1 MHPGISIVIYG
12 IILATLVMLVRLEF
26 VQLRKGPTLEKVR
39 RQVEKQRQMIRAAQ
53 TVEEGRHREAQSR

>member
-39 RQVEKQRQMIRAAQ
+39 RQVEKQQMIRAAQ
-53 TVEEGRHREAQSR
+53 TAEEGRHREAPSR

>member
-39 RQVEKQRQMIRAAQ
+39 RQVEKQQMIRAAQ
-53 TVEEGRHREAQSR
+53 TVEEGRHREEPSR

>member
-39 RQVEKQRQMIRAAQ
+39 RQVEKQRQMMRAAQ
-53 TVEEGRHREAQSR
+53 PVEEGRHREAPSR

>member
-12 IILATLVMLVRLEF
+12 IILTTLVMLVRLEF

-39 RQVEKQRQMIRAAQ
+39 RQVEKQQMIRAAQ
-53 TVEEGRHREAQSR
+53 TVEEGRHREAPSR

>member
-39 RQVEKQRQMIRAAQ
+39 RQVEKQQMIRAAQ
-53 TVEEGRHREAQSR
+53 TVEEGRHREAPWR

>member
-12 IILATLVMLVRLEF
+12 IILATLIMLVRLEF

-39 RQVEKQRQMIRAAQ
+39 RQVEKQMIRAAQ
-53 TVEEGRHREAQSR
+53 TVEEGRHREAASR

>member
-39 RQVEKQRQMIRAAQ
+39 RQVEKQQMIRAAQ
-53 TVEEGRHREAQSR
+53 TVEEGRHREAPSR

>member
-26 VQLRKGPTLEKVR
+26 VQLRKGPTMEKVR
-39 RQVEKQRQMIRAAQ
+39 LQVEKQMISAAR
-53 TVEEGRHREAQSR
+53 TVEEGRHREAASR

>member
-12 IILATLVMLVRLEF
+12 IILATLVMLVRWEF

-39 RQVEKQRQMIRAAQ
+39 RQVEKQMIRAAQ
-53 TVEEGRHREAQSR
+53 TVEEGRHREAASR

>member
-39 RQVEKQRQMIRAAQ
+39 RQVEKQKQLKS
-53 TVEEGRHREAQSR
+53 GD